1 MQNKLIFFV
10 KNLGDKRCN
19 FTNVRFLSE
28 RRKGDKAEMAYI
40 EIKGNE
46 LENYEKSLEREQ
58 IEKGEKPDLKVF
70 KEKVLKQEREF
81 LALKA

>member
-1 MQNKLIFFV
+1 
-10 KNLGDKRCN
+10 
-19 FTNVRFLSE
+19 
-28 RRKGDKAEMAYI
+28 MAYI

-70 KEKVLKQEREF
+70 KEKILKQEREF